1 MIKEKKNGYTYM
13 KKIFSF
19 ICNIRNK
26 YIRKKCILWFSD

>member
-19 ICNIRNK
+19 ICNIR
-26 YIRKKCILWFSD
+26 KKCILWFSD